1 MKTDIAKLLKLR
13 ADAVREAELR
23 AFIERE
29 RENIKAKLERISVVS
44 AELEALRNRRA
55 DEVRHL
61 YFGRRI
67 KQTDIARNSGIR
79 QGNVSRIISNLVR
92 PEQ

>member
-13 ADAVREAELR
+13 ADAVREAELK

-29 RENIKAKLERISVVS
+29 RKEYNEKMRVAID
-44 AELEALRNRRA
+44 ELESLRNRRA
-55 DEVRHL
+55 GDIRHL
-61 YFGRRI
+61 HFGRRI

-79 QGNVSRIISNLVR
+79 QGNVSRIVSNLVR
-92 PEQ
+92 PEA